1 MIGTSHEINEDFS
14 TFLEEGKSDEMI
26 KFLAEIANVSEK
38 DTIINTISEG
48 STIIDCVVS
57 ANSPEQAESL
67 KLSISKASYPF
78 PIISSSYGVFTS

>member
-1 MIGTSHEINEDFS
+1 
-14 TFLEEGKSDEMI
+14 MI

-78 PIISSSYGVFTS
+78 PIISSSYGVFTSQTEEVKTEINESSEIDET